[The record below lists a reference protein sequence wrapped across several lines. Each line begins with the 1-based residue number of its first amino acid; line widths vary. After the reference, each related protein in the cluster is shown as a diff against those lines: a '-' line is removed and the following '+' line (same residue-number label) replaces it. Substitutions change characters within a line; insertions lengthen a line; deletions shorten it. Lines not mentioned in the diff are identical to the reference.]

1 MESWLNL
8 RENELGKKGGKK
20 HLKRKPAPGFWPI
33 HRKELVWT
41 TKPRPGPHSVSYC
54 MPLMLIIRDIL
65 GLAETRKE
73 ANTIIS
79 QGQME
84 VDGKIQKEKGF
95 PIGLMDVIS
104 IPTIEKAYRILP
116 SEKGLILHSIDA
128 AEARFKLCRIES
140 KSIVKGGHVQLNLH
154 DGRNVL
160 VQLDDP
166 KNPEE
171 DVYRTLDILKMSIPD
186 QEIVEHANLAVGVPA
201 IIFGG
206 KNIGRHGDIVAF
218 EERPSQRRRNLL
230 ATIEDKDGNRFQT
243 TVDLVFAVGDKKPWI
258 SLPEAH

>member
-1 MESWLNL
+1 M
-8 RENELGKKGGKK
+8 GKKGGKK
-20 HLKRKPAPGFWPI
+20 HLKRKPAPRFWPI

-41 TKPRPGPHSVSYC
+41 VKPRPGPHSISDC
-54 MPLMLIIRDIL
+54 IPLMLIIRDIL

-73 ANTIIS
+73 AKTIIS
-79 QGQME
+79 QGKVR
-84 VDGKIQKEKGF
+84 VDGKMRRDEGF

-104 IPTIEKAYRILP
+104 IPAIEKAYRVLP

-128 AEARFKLCRIES
+128 DEAEFKLCRIEN

-154 DGRNVL
+154 EGRSVL

-171 DVYRTLDILKMSIPD
+171 DVYRTLDVLKMSIPS
-186 QEIVEHANLAVGVPA
+186 QEILEHTTLAEGVPA

-206 KNIGRHGDIVAF
+206 KNVGRHGNIVAF
-218 EERPSQRRRNLL
+218 EERSGQKRRNLL
-230 ATIEDKDGNRFQT
+230 TTIEDKDGNRFQT
-243 TVDLVFAVGDKKPWI
+243 TINLVFAVGDKKPWI
-258 SLPEAH
+258 SLPEVH

>member
-1 MESWLNL
+1 M
-8 RENELGKKGGKK
+8 GKKGGKK
-20 HLKRKPAPGFWPI
+20 HLKRKPAPGFWPV

-41 TKPRPGPHSVSYC
+41 TKPKPGPHSVSHC
-54 MPLMLIIRDIL
+54 MPLILIIRDIL

-73 ANTIIS
+73 VNTIIS
-79 QGQME
+79 QGQMK
-84 VDGKIQKEKGF
+84 VDGKIQKEEGF

-104 IPTIEKAYRILP
+104 IPTIEKAYRVLP

-128 AEARFKLCRIES
+128 EEARFKLCRIES

-186 QEIVEHANLAVGVPA
+186 QEIVEHANLAVGVSA

-243 TVDLVFAVGDKKPWI
+243 TIDLVFAVGDKKPWI
-258 SLPEAH
+258 SLPEVHRLV

>member
-1 MESWLNL
+1 
-8 RENELGKKGGKK
+8 
-20 HLKRKPAPGFWPI
+20 
-33 HRKELVWT
+33 
-41 TKPRPGPHSVSYC
+41 
-54 MPLMLIIRDIL
+54 MLIIRDIL

-79 QGQME
+79 QEQIK

-104 IPTIEKAYRILP
+104 ITTIEKAYRVLP

-128 AEARFKLCRIES
+128 EEAKFKLCRIES
-140 KSIVKGGHVQLNLH
+140 KSIVKGGHVQLNFH

-166 KNPEE
+166 KNPEK
-171 DVYRTLDILKMSIPD
+171 DVYRTLDVLKMSIPD
-186 QEIVEHANLAVGVPA
+186 QEIVEHANLAGGVPA

-206 KNIGRHGDIVAF
+206 KNIGRHGNIVAF
-218 EERPSQRRRNLL
+218 EERPGQRRRNLL

-243 TVDLVFAVGDKKPWI
+243 TIDLVFAVGDKKPWI
-258 SLPEAH
+258 SLPEVH

>member
-1 MESWLNL
+1 VESWLNL

-20 HLKRKPAPGFWPI
+20 HLKRKPAPRFWPI

-41 TKPRPGPHSVSYC
+41 AKPKPGPHSISYC
-54 MPLMLIIRDIL
+54 IPLMLIIRDIL

-79 QGQME
+79 QEQIK
-84 VDGKIQKEKGF
+84 VDGKIQKEEGF

-104 IPTIEKAYRILP
+104 IPTVEKAYRVLP
-116 SEKGLILHSIDA
+116 SEKGLILHSIG
-128 AEARFKLCRIES
+128 AEEAKFKLCRIES

-171 DVYRTLDILKMSIPD
+171 DVYRTLDVLKMSIPD
-186 QEIVEHANLAVGVPA
+186 QEIVEHANLAGGVPA

-218 EERPSQRRRNLL
+218 EERPGQRRRNLL

-243 TVDLVFAVGDKKPWI
+243 TIDLVFAVGDKKTWI
-258 SLPEAH
+258 SLPEVH